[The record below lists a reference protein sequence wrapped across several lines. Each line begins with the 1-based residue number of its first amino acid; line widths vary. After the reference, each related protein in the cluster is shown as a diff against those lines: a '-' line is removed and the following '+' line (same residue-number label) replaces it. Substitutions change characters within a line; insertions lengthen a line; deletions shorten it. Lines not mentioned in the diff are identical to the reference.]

1 MDAMPACWINL
12 SVERRHSVLSIIKGI
27 YERATANEEPVKWTK
42 EDVLRLTAYVKMDEV
57 YKLRACYL
65 VAKKDPS
72 VIVGTTEEEDKEAAE
87 KAQSESEAQLS
98 NSAKNIQDFFSYHP
112 RRLLDKHKANRN
124 NKEVQCKL
132 FDHLTNYTAQ
142 SMWDSNKE
150 LEPSSY
156 LDAFMS
162 DEQKTLLKPT
172 YKNCLMGYILYD
184 VKGKG
189 ATQKLAKRWLDMIT
203 GNISSYSRCLND
215 TKRLKQIQEVN
226 QLAATVAQVTAD
238 MDQEKDRKKTEAANR
253 EQKRKQKKKD
263 DQAKEAA
270 KQDCER
276 PAVQLIMDDFIKGT
290 KPSSEFENL
299 TVSVLLSILK
309 YYYDDKPKGL
319 AKMSKQ
325 TLVEEVLKRFEAAA
339 AKVWCKYQGFSLHND
354 SMLI

>member
-1 MDAMPACWINL
+1 LIAIAVEAQLKINPKDWIQSHQRVNTQPSTRLPFDEFIKQLDQRGVLISGEKFFLKRTSLMDAMPACWINL

-189 ATQKLAKRWLDMIT
+189 ATQKLAKR
-203 GNISSYSRCLND
+203 
-215 TKRLKQIQEVN
+215 
-226 QLAATVAQVTAD
+226 
-238 MDQEKDRKKTEAANR
+238 
-253 EQKRKQKKKD
+253 
-263 DQAKEAA
+263 
-270 KQDCER
+270 
-276 PAVQLIMDDFIKGT
+276 
-290 KPSSEFENL
+290 
-299 TVSVLLSILK
+299 
-309 YYYDDKPKGL
+309 
-319 AKMSKQ
+319 
-325 TLVEEVLKRFEAAA
+325 
-339 AKVWCKYQGFSLHND
+339 
-354 SMLI
+354 

>member
-1 MDAMPACWINL
+1 
-12 SVERRHSVLSIIKGI
+12 
-27 YERATANEEPVKWTK
+27 
-42 EDVLRLTAYVKMDEV
+42 
-57 YKLRACYL
+57 
-65 VAKKDPS
+65 
-72 VIVGTTEEEDKEAAE
+72 
-87 KAQSESEAQLS
+87 
-98 NSAKNIQDFFSYHP
+98 
-112 RRLLDKHKANRN
+112 
-124 NKEVQCKL
+124 
-132 FDHLTNYTAQ
+132 
-142 SMWDSNKE
+142 
-150 LEPSSY
+150 
-156 LDAFMS
+156 
-162 DEQKTLLKPT
+162 
-172 YKNCLMGYILYD
+172 
-184 VKGKG
+184 
-189 ATQKLAKRWLDMIT
+189 MIT

-339 AKVWCKYQGFSLHND
+339 AKV
-354 SMLI
+354 